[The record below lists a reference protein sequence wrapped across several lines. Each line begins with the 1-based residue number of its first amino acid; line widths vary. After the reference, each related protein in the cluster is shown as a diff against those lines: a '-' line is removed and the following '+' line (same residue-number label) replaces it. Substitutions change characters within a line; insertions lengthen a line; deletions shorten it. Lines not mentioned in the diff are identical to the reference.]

1 MVDSIGGDVS
11 EQRLELPGPLATQ
24 AQHAMTLR
32 PAAYVFCLL
41 LLTAQL
47 FVLWQYS
54 RPHWTVRL
62 DDLQRLQSALESF
75 RRDAGAYPVAQYRSL
90 GQPGVHPD
98 DWIPGLVPRYL
109 THLPRDPR
117 LSGRSNLQYIYTS
130 DGNDYKIIVHG
141 PEDFGIVS
149 KLHPEMIDP
158 RRSTFSYAVWTQGA
172 AQW

>member
-1 MVDSIGGDVS
+1 MVDGIDGGGRHPES
-11 EQRLELPGPLATQ
+11 SGPLAAQ

-54 RPHWTVRL
+54 RPYRTVRR

-75 RRDAGAYPVAQYRSL
+75 RRDAGTYPVAQYRSL
-90 GQPGVHPD
+90 GQPGVSPD
-98 DWIPGLVPRYL
+98 DWIPGLAPRYL
-109 THLPRDPR
+109 AHLPRDPR
-117 LSGRSNLQYIYTS
+117 LSGRSNLQYIYIS